1 MTARETPES
10 IVVVLGTRPE
20 IIKFAPVIREC
31 LARDVPFTLVHTG
44 QHYSREL
51 DRVFFEQL
59 DLPAPDVHLD
69 VGSDSHGRQTA
80 AMLEGIEDVLVDV
93 EPDVVLVQGDT
104 NSTLAGALAAAKL
117 NVDVGHVEAGLRSF
131 DREMPEETNRVV
143 VDHVAEYLFTPT
155 EETRLYLEREGVAG
169 QVVVTGNTVVDAV
182 YQYADVAA
190 EKSTVLDD
198 LELSPGEFCLLT
210 AHRAEN
216 VDHPDR
222 FRSLLAGVAQFADLT
237 GHEVVYPIHPRAQ
250 SRLDEFG
257 VDVPDEIRVIDPLD
271 FLDFL
276 RLESTAALAF
286 TDSGGVQEECCILGT
301 PCVTLRYTTERPETV
316 YVGANCLA
324 GLDPAD
330 VVAAGSLMLG
340 KQPDWT
346 IPFGD
351 GRAAERILDALTEVE
366 TDTDTAA
373 ATVTPTET
381 TATETLQ

>member
-1 MTARETPES
+1 MSVHERPGNV
-10 IVVVLGTRPE
+10 VVVLGTRPE

-31 LARDVPFTLVHTG
+31 LAREIPFTLVHTG
-44 QHYSREL
+44 QHYSRDL
-51 DRVFFEQL
+51 DQVFFEQL
-59 DLPAPDVHLD
+59 ELPAPDVHLD

-80 AMLEGIEDVLVDV
+80 AMLEGIEEVLFDV

-117 NVDVGHVEAGLRSF
+117 NVDVGHIEAGLRSF

-143 VDHVAEYLFTPT
+143 VDHVADYLFTPT
-155 EETRLYLEREGVAG
+155 DETRLYLEREGITG
-169 QVVVTGNTVVDAV
+169 HVVVTGNTVVDAA

-198 LELSPGEFCLLT
+198 LDLAPGEFYLLT

-222 FRSLLAGVAQFADLT
+222 FRSLLAGVAQFAEVT

-257 VDVPDEIRVIDPLD
+257 IDVPDEIRVVDPLD

-286 TDSGGVQEECCILGT
+286 TDSGGVQEETCILGT
-301 PCVTLRYTTERPETV
+301 PCVTLRYTPERPETV

-324 GLDPAD
+324 GLDAAD
-330 VVAAGSLMLG
+330 IVAAGSLMLG
-340 KQPDWT
+340 KQSDWT
-346 IPFGD
+346 VPFGD
-351 GRAAERILDALTEVE
+351 GRAAERILDTLTTVE
-366 TDTDTAA
+366 TDTDTATAPATTTDA
-373 ATVTPTET
+373 A
-381 TATETLQ
+381 ATETLQ